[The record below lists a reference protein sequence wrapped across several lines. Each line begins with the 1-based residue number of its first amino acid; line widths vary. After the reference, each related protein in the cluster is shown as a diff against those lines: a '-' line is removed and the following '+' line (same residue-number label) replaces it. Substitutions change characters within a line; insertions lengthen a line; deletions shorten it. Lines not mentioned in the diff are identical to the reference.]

1 MITPNR
7 ILKIV
12 TVLTYAAA
20 LVVAYMDLF
29 IWRP

>member
-1 MITPNR
+1 MLNPDR
-7 ILKIV
+7 LLKA
-12 TVLTYAAA
+12 LTAAVYIAA

>member
-1 MITPNR
+1 MSRALR
-7 ILKIV
+7 IAY
-12 TVLTYAAA
+12 VLVYAAA

>member
-1 MITPNR
+1 MLNSER
-7 ILKIV
+7 VLKV
-12 TVLTYAAA
+12 ATAVVYVAA